1 MRHLVALSEAGL
13 LARVPT
19 SVAELGPGDSIGVGL
34 AGILSG
40 VRSYVAV
47 DAAVFVRGD
56 PLEPL
61 DELARMIRDRTPIP
75 DVLEMPIGSPP
86 LRSRE
91 FPLALIDP
99 EASSPEAVAAIR
111 ERPDRFVRYVAPWTM
126 SEIIPPDSVDLLISQ
141 AVMEHVSDVEAA
153 YTAMAKWLRKGG
165 IASHQVDF
173 RSHGTALTWN
183 GHWRYSRSVWRV
195 ANLRKSGINRLPL
208 SAHLRALEAAGLEVV
223 GHVDQIDTEGI
234 DDGAVHDD
242 WRHLSSADLRTASAW
257 INARRT

>member
-1 MRHLVALSEAGL
+1 VIKLGEVSLHVTGSERRGLVPRARSPRSMCFRREAVGPRTGLPAIPSSPCSLRTVRRTIPAAVEAGVTVGRRALSRIRDRRHGGGSTSSAAYCYAVWMRHLVALSEAGL

-99 EASSPEAVAAIR
+99 EASSPEA
-111 ERPDRFVRYVAPWTM
+111 
-126 SEIIPPDSVDLLISQ
+126 SPPYESVPIGLC
-141 AVMEHVSDVEAA
+141 A
-153 YTAMAKWLRKGG
+153 T
-165 IASHQVDF
+165 
-173 RSHGTALTWN
+173 
-183 GHWRYSRSVWRV
+183 SRLGR
-195 ANLRKSGINRLPL
+195 
-208 SAHLRALEAAGLEVV
+208 
-223 GHVDQIDTEGI
+223 
-234 DDGAVHDD
+234 
-242 WRHLSSADLRTASAW
+242 
-257 INARRT
+257 